1 MDSNVDELHEL
12 VSLLEG
18 GDLSG
23 LRRRYRTGGLAFLLP
38 TLGPVLYRE
47 LGASLDSGDRR
58 GVWALLIDKGLVATP
73 AWLAEEEGRRRK
85 GGAAWVGLLPLVILL
100 AAAALALG
108 RCGDDDET
116 VATGAGATATTEA
129 DAATAT
135 TTQAD
140 DGDGDGASTSTSTT
154 AKATTTTAK
163 ATTTTAQA
171 TTTTAAAVDPAL
183 VKLATDPRFSTLAG
197 LVTKAGLL
205 TTLNTGGP
213 LTVFAPTNDAFAA
226 LPPDALAALGDNAE
240 QLKSLLTYHVVGE
253 ALPAGSLTSGV
264 KTTLNG
270 EAVTIAVSDAGVSVN
285 SANVNGADL
294 ATGTIVV
301 HSIDQVLLPAGL
313 QFGTG
318 QQQKF
323 SVFFDVGVT
332 TPNAA
337 SQATLDQAVAAA
349 QAAKASTPVV
359 VTGFADV
366 SGDPASNLQLSGER
380 AQNVLGSLRAA
391 NAGLAYLP
399 PNAKGDTEPGADLDS
414 SRRVDIV
421 IG

>member
-1 MDSNVDELHEL
+1 MDSNVDEVHEL

-47 LGASLDSGDRR
+47 LGARLDSGDRR
-58 GVWALLIDKGLVATP
+58 GVWALFIDKGLVAAP
-73 AWLAEEEGRRRK
+73 AWWAEEEGRRRK
-85 GGAAWVGLLPLVILL
+85 GAAAWIGLLPIVILL
-100 AAAALALG
+100 AVAALALG
-108 RCGDDDET
+108 RCGDDDAT
-116 VATGAGATATTEA
+116 VDTGASATATTGRDA
-129 DAATAT
+129 GAATAT
-135 TTQAD
+135 TVEA
-140 DGDGDGASTSTSTT
+140 DGAKDAAGSTTTAKASTTT

-163 ATTTTAQA
+163 A

-226 LPPDALAALGDNAE
+226 LPPDALAALGDNAA

-264 KTTLNG
+264 KATLNG
-270 EAVTIAVSDAGVSVN
+270 EAVTIAVSDGAVTVN
-285 SANVNGADL
+285 SAKVNGADL

-301 HSIDQVLLPAGL
+301 HSIDQVLLPKGL

-323 SVFFDVGVT
+323 SVFFDVGVA

-380 AQNVLGSLRAA
+380 AQNVLGALRAA